1 MYGYEGFLS
10 GLSAGSMIITMIIYI
25 VEFIVIIGSF
35 VALASIF
42 NKAGEAMWKSV
53 IPVYNMYTLFKI
65 SEKTRLFIGYVISLA
80 ILLIGLV
87 TFVIKFFS
95 TLFNSAMLFY
105 DYNVGF
111 DGAAMVSIIFVFAG
125 WVGCIVFKIIMKYN
139 LSKAFG
145 HGGGFTVGLV
155 LLEAVFYM
163 ILGFG
168 SDEYIYGQ
176 SKLIPDG
183 SDSYKNEKTAGYI
196 RCIAGE
202 RAKAS
207 IIIEEGELVKI
218 GRDPKVAT
226 LILDENNDKSKISRL
241 HCEVEYDTH
250 LSVYYVTDY
259 SKNGVSLEDGTKL
272 IAGVR
277 TPVKR
282 GTKLI
287 LPKNNVFLL
296 A

>member
-10 GLSAGSMIITMIIYI
+10 GLSVGSMIITIIIYF

-65 SEKTRLFIGYVISLA
+65 SKKTRLFIGYIISLA
-80 ILLIGLV
+80 ILLIGSAI
-87 TFVIKFFS
+87 FVIKLFS

-105 DYNVGF
+105 DYSIGF
-111 DGAAMVSIIFVFAG
+111 DGAAMISIIFVFAG
-125 WVGCIVFKIIMKYN
+125 WVGCTVFKIIMKYN

-168 SDEYIYGQ
+168 VDEYIYGKKKPIQ
-176 SKLIPDG
+176 DNLEPYIE
-183 SDSYKNEKTAGYI
+183 KNAGYI

-207 IIIEEGELVKI
+207 VIIEEGELVKI

-241 HCEVEYDTH
+241 HCEVEYDAH
-250 LSVYYVTDY
+250 LSVYYITDY